1 MLQSNR
7 ITQISIQ
14 PSAILIDALK
24 QMDTIEK
31 KLLLV
36 VANNQFVSLLSIG
49 DIQRAIIAGK
59 DLTTPV
65 VEILRKDILVA
76 QVTQSK
82 EEIHQLIQLHRM
94 EFMPVLSDNNQIHE
108 IIFWEDVFNEL
119 PQPEESKNFTCPMV
133 IMAGGQGSRLK
144 PITNIIPKPLIPL
157 GDKPIMEW
165 IIESFH
171 KLGSRKF
178 YASVNY
184 KKEMIKQYFDDHS
197 YDIAYFVED
206 KPLGTAGS
214 LHLLL
219 GELNE
224 TFFVSNCDILIKDNY
239 QAMLD
244 FHRQNKNDLTAVA
257 VVKNYEIPYGTIETT
272 KDGILTDM
280 REKPSFHFL
289 VNAGMYILEPH
300 VLNDIPQN
308 EFFHITE
315 LMLKLKNENKRV
327 GVYPVSE
334 GSWFDIGEWDKYN
347 DSMRR
352 LGLTNMKLS

>member
-1 MLQSNR
+1 MQQLKKIKQ
-7 ITQISIQ
+7 ITIH
-14 PSAILIDALK
+14 PSATIIEALK
-24 QMDTIEK
+24 QMDAIEK

-36 VANNQFVSLLSIG
+36 LSDNQFVSLLSIG

-65 VEILRKDILVA
+65 AAILRKDILVA
-76 QVTQSK
+76 HINQTI
-82 EEIHQLIQLHRM
+82 EEVHQLIQLHRM
-94 EFMPVLSDNNQIHE
+94 EFMPVLSGNNQIHE
-108 IIFWEDVFNEL
+108 IIFWEDVFQEA
-119 PQPEESKNFTCPMV
+119 PQPEIKNDFTCPMV

-157 GDKPIMEW
+157 GEKPIMEW
-165 IIESFH
+165 IIESFY

-184 KKEMIKQYFDDHS
+184 KKEMIKQYFDDLNF
-197 YDIAYFVED
+197 DIDYFVEE

-219 GELNE
+219 GKLNE
-224 TFFVSNCDILIKDNY
+224 TFFVSNCDILIKDDY

-244 FHRQNKNDLTAVA
+244 FHKQNKNDLTAVA
-257 VVKNYEIPYGTIETT
+257 VVKNYEIPYGTLETT
-272 KDGILTDM
+272 TDGILTDM

-300 VLNDIPQN
+300 VLNDIPHN

-352 LGLTNMKLS
+352 LGLSNMNVS

>member
-1 MLQSNR
+1 MIQTNR
-7 ITQISIQ
+7 IKSVSIS
-14 PSAILIDALK
+14 PSATLIDALK
-24 QMDTIEK
+24 QMDAIEK

-36 VANNQFVSLLSIG
+36 VLENKFVSLLSIG

-59 DLTTPV
+59 ELTISIT
-65 VEILRKDILVA
+65 EILRKDILVA
-76 QVTQSK
+76 NSNQSK
-82 EEIHQLIQLHRM
+82 EEIHQLIQHHRM
-94 EFMPVLSDNNQIHE
+94 EFIPVLSGNNQIHE

-119 PQPEESKNFTCPMV
+119 PQAEATINFTCPMV

-184 KKEMIKQYFDDHS
+184 KKEMIEQYFGDLS
-197 YDIAYFVED
+197 YDIDYFVEE

-219 GELNE
+219 GKLTE

-257 VVKNYEIPYGTIETT
+257 VVKNYEIPYGTLETT

-280 REKPSFHFL
+280 KEKPSFHFL

-300 VLNDIPQN
+300 VLNDIPTN

-352 LGLTNMKLS
+352 LGLNNMKLT

>member
-1 MLQSNR
+1 MQHTQK
-7 ITQISIQ
+7 IKQISIHS
-14 PSAILIDALK
+14 SASIIDALK
-24 QMDTIEK
+24 QMDAIEK

-36 VANNQFVSLLSIG
+36 VSDNQFVSLLSIG

-59 DLTTPV
+59 ELTTAV
-65 VEILRKDILVA
+65 SEILRKDILVA
-76 QVTQSK
+76 NINQSK

-94 EFMPVLSDNNQIHE
+94 EFMPVLASNNQIHE
-108 IIFWEDVFNEL
+108 IIFWEDVFQEA
-119 PQPEESKNFTCPMV
+119 PQLEVQFDFTCPMV

-157 GDKPIMEW
+157 GEKPIMEW

-178 YASVNY
+178 FASVNY
-184 KKEMIKQYFDDHS
+184 KKEMIKQYFDDLN
-197 YDIAYFVED
+197 YDVEYFVEE

-219 GELNE
+219 GKLNE
-224 TFFVSNCDILIKDNY
+224 TFFVSNCDILIKDDY

-244 FHRQNKNDLTAVA
+244 FHRQNKNDLTAGA
-257 VVKNYEIPYGTIETT
+257 VVKNYEIPYGTLETT
-272 KDGILTDM
+272 TDGILTDM

-300 VLNDIPQN
+300 VLNDIPKN

-352 LGLTNMKLS
+352 LGLSNMNVS